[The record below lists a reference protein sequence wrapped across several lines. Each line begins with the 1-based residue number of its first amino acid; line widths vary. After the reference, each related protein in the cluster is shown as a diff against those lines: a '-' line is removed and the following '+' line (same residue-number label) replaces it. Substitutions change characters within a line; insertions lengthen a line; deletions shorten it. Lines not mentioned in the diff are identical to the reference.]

1 MKSFYFAIFFFITY
15 FTSNVNAYL
24 GERSSPF
31 TIQTTDK
38 PDGPITLR
46 HGDTLQIQWTLAPGV
61 RFPLYGY
68 ASAKTAK
75 TDVGLLPVESTR
87 TQDYTHIIDTEISI
101 RDHLYTWTVTQDV
114 PKGKYRLGVGF
125 FYHETTQDEIHII

>member
-1 MKSFYFAIFFFITY
+1 MCC
-15 FTSNVNAYL
+15 FTQNCTN
-24 GERSSPF
+24 
-31 TIQTTDK
+31 
-38 PDGPITLR
+38 TL
-46 HGDTLQIQWTLAPGV
+46 
-61 RFPLYGY
+61 
-68 ASAKTAK
+68 
-75 TDVGLLPVESTR
+75 VGLLPVESTR